1 MSKLDKNLSG
11 KQTKNVFFFFFFLCS
26 DSNLWKALIPNVGQD
41 IAMPRITIV
50 RNKTQQCIPGL
61 ESIVLNAEL
70 ATIHLYTISK
80 SPPLSPSRIHWP
92 NEIATYNARGR
103 NSLSQFHV
111 SQNCAKN
118 NREGLREGL
127 ERYL

>member
-1 MSKLDKNLSG
+1 MSKLDKNLSE
-11 KQTKNVFFFFFFLCS
+11 KQTKKLFFFFLCS
-26 DSNLWKALIPNVGQD
+26 DSNLWKALIPNVGHD

-80 SPPLSPSRIHWP
+80 SSPLSPS
-92 NEIATYNARGR
+92 
-103 NSLSQFHV
+103 
-111 SQNCAKN
+111 
-118 NREGLREGL
+118 
-127 ERYL
+127 

>member
-1 MSKLDKNLSG
+1 MKEKN
-11 KQTKNVFFFFFFLCS
+11 FEE
-26 DSNLWKALIPNVGQD
+26 PVGHD

-80 SPPLSPSRIHWP
+80 SSPLSPS
-92 NEIATYNARGR
+92 
-103 NSLSQFHV
+103 
-111 SQNCAKN
+111 
-118 NREGLREGL
+118 
-127 ERYL
+127 